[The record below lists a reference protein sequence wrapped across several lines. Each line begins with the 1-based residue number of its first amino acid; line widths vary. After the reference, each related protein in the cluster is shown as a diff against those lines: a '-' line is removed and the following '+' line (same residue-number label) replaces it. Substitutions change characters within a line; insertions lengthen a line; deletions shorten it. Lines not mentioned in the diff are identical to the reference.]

1 MRIAVIADIH
11 ANLAAFEAV
20 MEDIASRQVPE
31 ILCLGDNIGYG
42 PDPEEIIQALRTLNI
57 LSVQGNHEYA
67 VTNQAYF
74 NRLNPDPQRSLE
86 LTLKMLSPESIAFIN
101 ALEPMLVHNGVRLVH
116 GCPPKSPTTYLFFPS
131 RLMLDKLFGSFPETI
146 CFYGHTHTLNFFEE
160 GLAPEKGL
168 EVALGTCR
176 LHPDKRYI
184 INPGSVGQPR
194 DGINNHAKYLI
205 WDMENETV
213 TYRDVQY
220 DVMRTVTKLRR
231 LNFPSFNAQRLLL

>member
-20 MEDIASRQVPE
+20 MEDIASRQISE
-31 ILCLGDNIGYG
+31 ILCLGDSIGYG
-42 PDPEEIIQALRTLNI
+42 PDPEEVIQALRTRNI

-86 LTLKMLSPESIAFIN
+86 LTLQMLSPESIAFIT

-116 GCPPKSPTTYLFFPS
+116 GCPPKSPTAYLFFPS
-131 RLMLDKLFGSFPETI
+131 RLMLDKIFDSFPERI

-160 GLAPEKGL
+160 GLAPETGL
-168 EVALGTCR
+168 EVALGIYR

-205 WDMENETV
+205 WDRENATV

-220 DVMRTVTKLRR
+220 DVMRTVTRLRQ
-231 LNFPSFNAQRLLL
+231 LNFPSFNARRLL

>member
-1 MRIAVIADIH
+1 MPIAVIADIH

-20 MEDIASRQVPE
+20 MEDIASRQVSE
-31 ILCLGDNIGYG
+31 ILCLGDSIGYG

-67 VTNQAYF
+67 VNNQAYF

-116 GCPPKSPTTYLFFPS
+116 GCPPKSPTAYLFFPS
-131 RLMLDKLFGSFPETI
+131 RLMLDKIFGSFPETV

-168 EVALGTCR
+168 EVALGTYR

-205 WDMENETV
+205 WDRENETV

-220 DVMRTVTKLRR
+220 DVMRTVTKLRQ
-231 LNFPSFNAQRLLL
+231 LNFPSFNAGRLLL